1 VSSADPE
8 QPAARDETLPD
19 EPARA
24 GSRWSGGRVVGL
36 VFTSLAGL
44 LGLAMLVGG
53 LALIAAHAFVRDDDG
68 YYASGDEL
76 IETTGYAV
84 ATGEIDLGADPADWA
99 PRDLLG
105 ELRVRV
111 EDPEGGSVFVGVA
124 PEADAD
130 AYLSGAGYSE
140 LTGFDDGE
148 PVFDNYDG
156 RRPDSPGA
164 QDFWVAESEGAGER
178 QVDWDVESGSWSI
191 VVMNADASRDVAV
204 EASAAVK
211 LDWLIWVAIALI
223 VIGLVLTIAAVALV
237 VLISRRAERAAE
249 GT

>member
-8 QPAARDETLPD
+8 QPAARDETPPD

-99 PRDLLG
+99 PRDLL
-105 ELRVRV
+105 V
-111 EDPEGGSVFVGVA
+111 S
-124 PEADAD
+124 
-130 AYLSGAGYSE
+130 
-140 LTGFDDGE
+140 
-148 PVFDNYDG
+148 
-156 RRPDSPGA
+156 
-164 QDFWVAESEGAGER
+164 
-178 QVDWDVESGSWSI
+178 SGSGSRTPR
-191 VVMNADASRDVAV
+191 AAASSSASRPRPM
-204 EASAAVK
+204 S
-211 LDWLIWVAIALI
+211 
-223 VIGLVLTIAAVALV
+223 TP
-237 VLISRRAERAAE
+237 
-249 GT
+249 T